1 MSRRARG
8 RRRQALLR
16 WQHATRGLCCQPSS
30 SRWRRRA
37 ADRGHLRMGAR
48 AGLPAGRR
56 LARPRPP
63 GSASRSTS
71 PPASST
77 IPAWWRPPSARSR
90 RAGQEPGTLV
100 LEITATAL
108 MPYAG
113 RTATILRELQQ
124 EGVRVAIEDVGTGYV
139 SLAYLQR
146 FPVTALKIYRTFVAA
161 SAREAA
167 PGARADA
174 GPARPQPRAGHGG
187 RGEVGRRP
195 ARLSAG
201 LGVAIAGRAT
211 CSPRRSRWPSRSLPR
226 HLISGL
232 FTRRPALRADRR
244 GSRSGAHC

>member
-1 MSRRARG
+1 
-8 RRRQALLR
+8 
-16 WQHATRGLCCQPSS
+16 
-30 SRWRRRA
+30 
-37 ADRGHLRMGAR
+37 
-48 AGLPAGRR
+48 
-56 LARPRPP
+56 
-63 GSASRSTS
+63 
-71 PPASST
+71 
-77 IPAWWRPPSARSR
+77 
-90 RAGQEPGTLV
+90 V

-124 EGVRVAIEDVGTGYV
+124 EGVRVAIDDVGTGYV

-187 RGEVGRRP
+187 RGDVGRRP

-201 LGVAIAGRAT
+201 AGGCDRGEGYLFASPLEVAEASASSPSDIRSVHTQTRAPRGPAGF
-211 CSPRRSRWPSRSLPR
+211 P
-226 HLISGL
+226 
-232 FTRRPALRADRR
+232 
-244 GSRSGAHC
+244 